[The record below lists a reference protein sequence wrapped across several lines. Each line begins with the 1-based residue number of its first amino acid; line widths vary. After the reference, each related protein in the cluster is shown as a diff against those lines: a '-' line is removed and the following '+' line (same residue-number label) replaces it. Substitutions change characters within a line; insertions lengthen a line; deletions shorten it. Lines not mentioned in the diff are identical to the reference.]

1 MLIHFLAL
9 LFSTT
14 ALGRKL
20 TIDVVNDI
28 TPGVKINRE
37 LTLKTTSILLQQAL
51 RLAAAPCNIVRVFTR
66 K

>member
-20 TIDVVNDI
+20 STIDVVNDI
-28 TPGVKINRE
+28 TPGLKIDRE

-51 RLAAAPCNIVRVFTR
+51 
-66 K
+66 